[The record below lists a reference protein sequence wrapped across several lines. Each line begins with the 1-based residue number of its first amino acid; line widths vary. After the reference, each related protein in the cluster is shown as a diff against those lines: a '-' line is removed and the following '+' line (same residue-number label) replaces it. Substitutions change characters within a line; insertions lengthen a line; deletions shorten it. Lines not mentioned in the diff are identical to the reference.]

1 MENEELMNCVSI
13 NKIKGDYM
21 KNQIEIKF
29 KSLPENEAFARTCVS
44 AFCLQLNPTL
54 DEIGDIKTAVSEA
67 VTNCVVHAY
76 PNKVGE
82 ITMLLNRT
90 DDKIHITIKDNGVGI
105 TDIDKAL
112 TPFYTTKPDEERSGM
127 GFTVMDSFMDSLVV
141 RNNGAKGLIVEM
153 SKRIENKQAV

>member
-1 MENEELMNCVSI
+1 MK
-13 NKIKGDYM
+13 NKIK
-21 KNQIEIKF
+21 IKF

-76 PNKVGE
+76 PKKAGE
-82 ITMLLNRT
+82 IVMEMMCEG
-90 DDKIHITIKDNGVGI
+90 DKIHIAIKDNGIGI
-105 TDIDKAL
+105 DNIEKAL

-127 GFTVMDSFMDSLVV
+127 GFTVMDSFMDSLIV
-141 RNNGAKGLIVEM
+141 RSNGAKGLIVEM
-153 SKRIENKQAV
+153 SKRIENKQVV

>member
-1 MENEELMNCVSI
+1 
-13 NKIKGDYM
+13 M
-21 KNQIEIKF
+21 KNQVEIKF

-82 ITMLLNRT
+82 ITILLNREE
-90 DDKIHITIKDNGVGI
+90 DRIHICIKDNGVGI
-105 TDIDKAL
+105 ANIEQAM
-112 TPFYTTKPDEERSGM
+112 TPFYTTKPNEERSGM
-127 GFTVMDSFMDSLVV
+127 GFTVMDSFMDSLTVKH
-141 RNNGAKGLIVEM
+141 NGAKGLIVEM
-153 SKRIENKQAV
+153 SKRIESKQVV

>member
-1 MENEELMNCVSI
+1 
-13 NKIKGDYM
+13 M

-76 PNKVGE
+76 PNRVGE
-82 ITMLLNRT
+82 ITMQLRIEDN
-90 DDKIHITIKDNGVGI
+90 KIHIVIKDNGVGI
-105 TDIDKAL
+105 ANIEEAL

-127 GFTVMDSFMDSLVV
+127 GFTVMDSFMDSLNV
-141 RNNGAKGLIVEM
+141 RHNGAKGLVVEM

>member
-1 MENEELMNCVSI
+1 
-13 NKIKGDYM
+13 M

-29 KSLPENEAFARTCVS
+29 KSLPENEAFARTCVA

-76 PNKVGE
+76 PNKLGE
-82 ITMLLNRT
+82 ITMLLSREQN
-90 DDKIHITIKDNGVGI
+90 KIHISVKDCGVGI
-105 TDIDKAL
+105 ENIEKAL

-141 RNNGAKGLIVEM
+141 KNNGAKGLIVEM
-153 SKRIENKQAV
+153 TKCIENKQAV

>member
-1 MENEELMNCVSI
+1 
-13 NKIKGDYM
+13 M

-76 PNKVGE
+76 PKHVGE
-82 ITMLLNRT
+82 ITMLMSIEDRSV
-90 DDKIHITIKDNGVGI
+90 HILIKDNGVGI
-105 TDIDKAL
+105 ENIEQAM

-127 GFTVMDSFMDSLVV
+127 GFTVMDSFMDSLEVKP
-141 RNNGAKGLIVEM
+141 NGLKGLIVEM
-153 SKRIENKQAV
+153 SKRIENKQVV

>member
-1 MENEELMNCVSI
+1 
-13 NKIKGDYM
+13 M
-21 KNQIEIKF
+21 KNKIEIKF

-76 PNKVGE
+76 PDKVGE
-82 ITMLLNRT
+82 IIMEMICEDN
-90 DDKIHITIKDNGVGI
+90 KIHITIKDNGVGI
-105 TDIDKAL
+105 ENIEKAL

-141 RNNGAKGLIVEM
+141 KSNGVKGLIVEM
-153 SKRIENKQAV
+153 SKRIEHKQVV

>member
-1 MENEELMNCVSI
+1 
-13 NKIKGDYM
+13 M
-21 KNQIEIKF
+21 KNKIEIKF

-44 AFCLQLNPTL
+44 AFCLKLNPTL

-76 PNKVGE
+76 PDKVGE
-82 ITMLLNRT
+82 ITMQLSCEDN
-90 DDKIHITIKDNGVGI
+90 KIHIVIKDNGVGI
-105 TDIDKAL
+105 ADIEEAL

-141 RNNGAKGLIVEM
+141 KHNGTKGLIVEM

>member
-1 MENEELMNCVSI
+1 
-13 NKIKGDYM
+13 M

-29 KSLPENEAFARTCVS
+29 KSLPENEAFARTCVA
-44 AFCLQLNPTL
+44 AFCLQFNPTL

-82 ITMLLNRT
+82 IVMLLKREQ
-90 DDKIHITIKDNGVGI
+90 DKLHIVIKDNGVGI
-105 TDIDKAL
+105 ADIEQAMS
-112 TPFYTTKPDEERSGM
+112 PFYTTKPEEERSGM
-127 GFTVMDSFMDSLVV
+127 GFTVMDSFMDSLIVKH
-141 RNNGAKGLIVEM
+141 NGNKGLIVEM

>member
-1 MENEELMNCVSI
+1 
-13 NKIKGDYM
+13 M

-76 PNKVGE
+76 PIIPGNIKVKVELYEDKVSIE
-82 ITMLLNRT
+82 ISDNG
-90 DDKIHITIKDNGVGI
+90 IGIKDFE
-105 TDIDKAL
+105 KAKE
-112 TPFYTTKPDEERSGM
+112 PFYTSKPNEERSGM
-127 GFTVMDSFMDSLVV
+127 GFTVMESFMDSLELKSNEQNGLVV
-141 RNNGAKGLIVEM
+141 KMTKTFNRTK
-153 SKRIENKQAV
+153 KAVVGE

>member
-1 MENEELMNCVSI
+1 
-13 NKIKGDYM
+13 M
-21 KNQIEIKF
+21 KNKIEIKF

-76 PNKVGE
+76 PDKVGE
-82 ITMLLNRT
+82 IIMELVREQ
-90 DDKIHITIKDNGVGI
+90 DRIHIAIKDTGVGI
-105 TDIDKAL
+105 ENIEKAL

-127 GFTVMDSFMDSLVV
+127 GFTVMDSFMDSLEVKH
-141 RNNGAKGLIVEM
+141 NGAKGLIVEM
-153 SKRIENKQAV
+153 SKRIVHKQVV

>member
-1 MENEELMNCVSI
+1 
-13 NKIKGDYM
+13 M
-21 KNQIEIKF
+21 KNKIEIKF
-29 KSLPENEAFARTCVS
+29 KSLPENESFARTCVS

-76 PNKVGE
+76 PDKIGE
-82 ITMLLNRT
+82 IIMEMICEDN
-90 DDKIHITIKDNGVGI
+90 KIHIAIKDNGIGI
-105 TDIDKAL
+105 ENIEKAL

-141 RNNGAKGLIVEM
+141 KNNGTRGLIVEM
-153 SKRIENKQAV
+153 SKRIEHKQVV

>member
-1 MENEELMNCVSI
+1 
-13 NKIKGDYM
+13 M

-76 PNKVGE
+76 PNKIGE
-82 ITMLLNRT
+82 ITMLLSAEN
-90 DDKIHITIKDNGVGI
+90 DKIHIVIKDNGVGI
-105 TDIDKAL
+105 ANIEEAL

-127 GFTVMDSFMDSLVV
+127 GFTVMDSFMDSLNV
-141 RNNGAKGLIVEM
+141 RHNGAKGLIVEM
-153 SKRIENKQAV
+153 SKKIENKQAV

>member
-1 MENEELMNCVSI
+1 
-13 NKIKGDYM
+13 M
-21 KNQIEIKF
+21 KNQVEIKF

-76 PNKVGE
+76 PERVGE
-82 ITMLLNRT
+82 ITMLLSCVEN
-90 DDKIHITIKDNGVGI
+90 KIHIVIKDNGIGI
-105 TDIDKAL
+105 ADIDKAL
-112 TPFYTTKPDEERSGM
+112 TPFYTTKPGEERSGM
-127 GFTVMDSFMDSLVV
+127 GFTVMDSFMDSLSVK
-141 RNNGAKGLIVEM
+141 NNGKKGLIVEM

>member
-1 MENEELMNCVSI
+1 
-13 NKIKGDYM
+13 M
-21 KNQIEIKF
+21 KNKIEIKF

-76 PNKVGE
+76 PSKVGE
-82 ITMLLNRT
+82 ITMLMFIEDRS
-90 DDKIHITIKDNGVGI
+90 IHISIKDNGVGI
-105 TDIDKAL
+105 DNIEQAM

-127 GFTVMDSFMDSLVV
+127 GFTVMDSFMDSLEVKP
-141 RNNGAKGLIVEM
+141 NGLKGLIVEM
-153 SKRIENKQAV
+153 SKRIENKQVV